1 MKQKKKIIIIVLVLV
16 LVCAAIVGGI
26 LFYRAHQKNKLTAEV
41 QSVSMLNYGYWG
53 DPMQSDGTIRNDEAQ
68 DIYISMQQSVKK
80 VFVEEGQQ
88 VSAGD
93 PLIQYDMTQIDLQVE
108 MQKLAVQTIENNI
121 TVAQRELDK
130 LKNTTPVE
138 PTPVTPTEPA
148 APVVPQEPSVPEKSG
163 DAYNYI
169 SQTAVPY
176 SGDGSSD
183 NPFCFLCTQEAYVY
197 GSYLNYLM
205 ANGQTATFEV
215 REGDTAA
222 GAVITAWTVN
232 GTLLEERDAS
242 SKWYIADGSQ
252 AQEDMEIPDGDI
264 PAGDGAVDLP
274 AEGYTAEELAQA
286 ISDKEWELK
295 QLDLDKRKAQLQL
308 QQLENQSADGM
319 VYAKIDGVVSKM
331 GDLEN
336 LPTDGS
342 AFLTV
347 SGSSGMYVQGYV
359 SELALDKVS
368 EGQLVTVMSWNSG
381 MASTAT
387 ITKINDYP
395 EEGDMYY
402 GSGNPNASYYG
413 YTAYIEDPTGFT
425 NGEGV
430 DLTIE
435 MSVDEESMDAI
446 FIEKAYVRQED
457 GRSYVMKE
465 DETGH
470 LVKQYVVT
478 GRTLWGSAI
487 EIKSGLTL
495 EDYIAFPYGKTA
507 KEGVR
512 TEKDES
518 GYGYYY

>member
-1 MKQKKKIIIIVLVLV
+1 MKKKKKIIIIVLVLV
-16 LVCAAIVGGI
+16 LLCAAVVGGI
-26 LFYRAHQKNKLTAEV
+26 LIYRVHQKNSLTAEV
-41 QSVSMLNYGYWG
+41 QSVSMLNYGYWE
-53 DPMQSDGTIRNDEAQ
+53 DSMQSYGTVVNDEAQ
-68 DIYISMQQSVKK
+68 DIYISMQQSVKE

-93 PLIQYDMTQIDLQVE
+93 PLIQYDMTQIELQVE
-108 MQKLAVQTIENNI
+108 MQRLAVQTIDNSI
-121 TVAQRELDK
+121 TVAQRELEK
-130 LKNTTPVE
+130 LKATTPVE
-138 PTPVTPTEPA
+138 PVPDTPPEPEV
-148 APVVPQEPSVPEKSG
+148 PVEPEVPEKSG
-163 DAYNYI
+163 EAYNFI
-169 SQTAVPY
+169 AQTAVPY
-176 SGDGSSD
+176 AGDGSSED
-183 NPFCFLCTQEAYVY
+183 PFRFLCTRDAYVY
-197 GSYLNYLM
+197 GSYLNYLL
-205 ANGQTATFEV
+205 ANGQTASFEV

-222 GAVITAWTVN
+222 GSLITAWTVN
-232 GTLLEERDAS
+232 GTLLEERDPA

-252 AQEDMEIPDGDI
+252 VIEDTQIPEDY
-264 PAGDGAVDLP
+264 AP
-274 AEGYTAEELAQA
+274 AEEDVTVPELSYTAEELAKA
-286 ISDKEWELK
+286 ISDKEFELK
-295 QLDLDKRKAQLQL
+295 RLDLDKRKAQLAL
-308 QQLENQSADGM
+308 QQLEDQSEDGM
-319 VYAKIDGVVSKM
+319 VYAKIDGVVSKL

-336 LPTDGS
+336 LPADGS

-359 SELALDKVS
+359 SELSLDKVS

-381 MASTAT
+381 MMSTAT
-387 ITKINDYP
+387 ITRINDYP
-395 EEGDMYY
+395 EEENMYY

-435 MSVDEESMDAI
+435 AQTDTESMDAI

-465 DETGH
+465 DETGR

-478 GRTLWGSAI
+478 GRTLWGSAV

-495 EDYIAFPYGKTA
+495 DDYIAFPYGKTA

-512 TEKDES
+512 TEKNDDGS
-518 GYGYYY
+518 GYY